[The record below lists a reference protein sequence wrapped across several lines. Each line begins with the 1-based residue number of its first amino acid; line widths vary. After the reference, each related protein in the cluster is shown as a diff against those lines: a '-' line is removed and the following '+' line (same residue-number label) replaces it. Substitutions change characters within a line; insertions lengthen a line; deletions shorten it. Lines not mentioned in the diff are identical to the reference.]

1 MVLQSSLL
9 VLAPLLSTGSIGTQK
24 LKLQSPLKSFLK
36 SLVLLLLM
44 QLPSIISTFLLVIR
58 SHKLHPFFFSF
69 LLTYFTSP
77 LQFPWVFLL
86 QRKWVTL
93 HMILRLTVTLDY
105 PKGFEYGNSKL
116 YKTFVKALEEITP
129 DWIRVIAPPPT
140 PGDYLSTAH
149 PLGGVPLGRATDLYC
164 RVKGYFGLYA
174 VDGSIVPF
182 PAGGNPYLTI
192 VSLIERCMDN
202 IIANDFLQ

>member
-1 MVLQSSLL
+1 MGVPAAEE
-9 VLAPLLSTGSIGTQK
+9 VGH
-24 LKLQSPLKSFLK
+24 F
-36 SLVLLLLM
+36 
-44 QLPSIISTFLLVIR
+44 
-58 SHKLHPFFFSF
+58 
-69 LLTYFTSP
+69 TYDPT
-77 LQFPWVFLL
+77 
-86 QRKWVTL
+86 TDC
-93 HMILRLTVTLDY
+93 VTLDY